1 MTEDY
6 IEQFLDYT
14 SAYESPTEFFHWA
27 MLTGI
32 GAALRDNCYLLLGDS
47 RFYPNLYTLI
57 IAKPAMRKAKPLNST
72 VELLKHIDNTKIIEG
87 RTSIQA
93 VIQRLGETERR
104 KNGIIVSGASGFIF
118 SEEISAMFTDDDA
131 NIPVLTDLYDFKSSY
146 TSSLVT
152 RGTTRL
158 TNVVVSLL
166 GASNEE
172 LLKPIFN
179 SRAIYGG
186 LLSRCLIVY
195 GDKVRHRNSLMFME
209 SAKFDPSELQKG
221 MRNIS
226 NLKGFFKLTVE
237 AAKYYDA
244 WYNEVCPN
252 LEKSAGI
259 TGAEGRVHVNVL
271 KVAMLL
277 CVSRKCNLVVDI
289 EDIQKA
295 ISNVQSL
302 FVNYRRLTLGS
313 GKSKDAD
320 PNVKVLQTLWEA
332 PGHKLTRRELMSKIW
347 ADVSEDQL
355 DSVLR
360 TFVTGGLVEMKGE
373 DNTQTLTLAKIAIEH
388 FTAKGAT
395 APTKI

>member
-1 MTEDY
+1 MPKDY
-6 IEQFLDYT
+6 ITQFLEYT
-14 SAYESPTEFFHWA
+14 ALYESPTEFFYWS

-57 IAKPAMRKAKPLNST
+57 IARPAMRKAKPLNST
-72 VELLKHIDNTKIIEG
+72 VELLKHVDNTKIIEG

-93 VIQRLGETERR
+93 VIQRLGETERK
-104 KNGIIVSGASGFIF
+104 KNGTAVSGASGFIF

-146 TSSLVT
+146 TSSLVS

-195 GDKVRHRNSLMFME
+195 GDKVRHRNSLVFMGAE
-209 SAKFDPSELQKG
+209 KFDPRELQKG
-221 MRNIS
+221 MKNITA
-226 NLKGFFKLTVE
+226 LKGFFKLTVE
-237 AAKYYDA
+237 AAKYYDT
-244 WYNEVCPN
+244 WYNEVCPT

-271 KVAMLL
+271 KVAMLV
-277 CVSRKCNLVVDI
+277 CVSRKCSLLIDVEDVENAVV
-289 EDIQKA
+289 Q
-295 ISNVQSL
+295 VQSL
-302 FVNYRRLTLGS
+302 FGNYKRLTLGS

-320 PNVKVLQTLWEA
+320 PQVKVLETLWRA
-332 PGHKLTRRELMSKIW
+332 PEHTLTRRELMAVIW
-347 ADVSEDQL
+347 ADVSD
-355 DSVLR
+355 DVL
-360 TFVTGGLVEMKGE
+360 TNVL
-373 DNTQTLTLAKIAIEH
+373 QTLTTAGLVDTIAHGDIQH
-388 FTAKGAT
+388 LRLTKTATDYFSTKGV
-395 APTKI
+395 

>member
-1 MTEDY
+1 MGKDY
-6 IEQFLDYT
+6 IQQFLDYT
-14 SAYESPTEFFHWA
+14 YEYESPTEFFYWA

-32 GAALRDNCYLLLGDS
+32 SACLRDNCYLLLGDS
-47 RFYPNLYTLI
+47 RFYPNIYTLI

-72 VELLKHIDNTKIIEG
+72 VELLKHVDNTKIIEG

-93 VIQRLGETERR
+93 VIMRLGETERR
-104 KNGIIVSGASGFIF
+104 KSGITVSGASGFIF

-172 LLKPIFN
+172 LLKPVFN

-195 GDKVRHRNSLMFME
+195 GDKVRHRNSLMYME
-209 SAKFDPSELQKG
+209 GTKFDPSELQKG

-226 NLKGFFKLTVE
+226 NLKGFFALTPT
-237 AAKYYDA
+237 AKSLYNT
-244 WYNEVCPN
+244 WYHDVCPN
-252 LEKSAGI
+252 LEKGAGI

-271 KVAMLL
+271 KVAMNL
-277 CVSRKCNLVVDI
+277 CVSRKCSLLIDDEDI
-289 EDIQKA
+289 ETAINEVQK
-295 ISNVQSL
+295 L
-302 FVNYRRLTLGS
+302 FVNYKRLTLGS

-320 PNVKVLQTLWEA
+320 PQVKILQTLWTA
-332 PGHKLTRRELMSKIW
+332 KDHTLTRGELVSLIW
-347 ADVSEDQL
+347 ADVSSDDL
-355 DSVLR
+355 DKVLR
-360 TFVTGGLVEMKGE
+360 TFSEGGLVTIAHDTGKI
-373 DNTQTLTLAKIAIEH
+373 TLGQKAIEH
-388 FTAKGAT
+388 FKAGKD
-395 APTKI
+395 

>member
-1 MTEDY
+1 MRDY
-6 IEQFLDYT
+6 ITQFLEYT
-14 SAYESPTEFFHWA
+14 SAYESPTEFFYWS

-32 GAALRDNCYLLLGDS
+32 GACLRDNCYLLLGDS

-57 IAKPAMRKAKPLNST
+57 IARPAMRKAKPLNST
-72 VELLKHIDNTKIIEG
+72 IELLKHVDNTKIIEG

-93 VIQRLGETERR
+93 VIQRLGEVERK
-104 KNGIIVSGASGFIF
+104 KNGASIAGASGFIF

-146 TSSLVT
+146 TSSLVS
-152 RGTTRL
+152 RGTTKL

-209 SAKFDPSELQKG
+209 SAKFDPKELQKG
-221 MRNIS
+221 IRNIS
-226 NLKGFFKLTVE
+226 MLKGFFKLTVE
-237 AAKYYDA
+237 AAKHYDQ
-244 WYNEVCPN
+244 WYNEVCPG

-259 TGAEGRVHVNVL
+259 TGAEGRVHINVL
-271 KVAMLL
+271 KVAMLI
-277 CVSRKCNLVVDI
+277 CVSRKCTLLVDLEDI
-289 EDIQKA
+289 ENA
-295 ISNVQSL
+295 IYQVQSL
-302 FVNYRRLTLGS
+302 FVNYKRLTLGS

-320 PNVKVLQTLWEA
+320 PQVKVLETLWKA
-332 PGHKLTRRELMSKIW
+332 PAHQLTRRELMAVIW
-347 ADVSEDQL
+347 ADVSD
-355 DSVLR
+355 DVL
-360 TFVTGGLVEMKGE
+360 TNVLQTLGTAGLVNLIAEG
-373 DNTQTLTLAKIAIEH
+373 DVQHLQLTKTAIDY
-388 FTAKGAT
+388 FSTKGA
-395 APTKI
+395 

>member
-1 MTEDY
+1 MAKDY
-6 IEQFLDYT
+6 IQQFLDYT
-14 SAYESPTEFFHWA
+14 AEYESPTEFFYWSI
-27 MLTGI
+27 LTGI
-32 GAALRDNCYLLLGDS
+32 AACLRDNCYLLLGDS
-47 RFYPNLYTLI
+47 RFYPNIYTLI

-72 VELLKHIDNTKIIEG
+72 VELLKYVANTKIIEG

-93 VIQRLGETERR
+93 VIMRLGETERM
-104 KNGIIVSGASGFIF
+104 KNGNTLTGASGFIF

-146 TSSLVT
+146 TSSLIS

-195 GDKVRHRNSLMFME
+195 GDKVRHRNSLMFLG
-209 SAKFDPSELQKG
+209 AKYDPSELQKG

-226 NLKGFFKLTVE
+226 NLKGFFKLTPE
-237 AAKYYDA
+237 AAKHYDE
-244 WYNEVCPN
+244 WYHEVCPS

-277 CVSRKCNLVVDI
+277 TVARKCNLVVEI
-289 EDIQKA
+289 EDVMTA
-295 ISNVQSL
+295 ITSVQTL
-302 FVNYRRLTLGS
+302 FVNYKRLTLGS

-320 PNVKVLQTLWEA
+320 PQIKVLETLWKAEE
-332 PGHKLTRRELMSKIW
+332 HQLTRRELMATIW
-347 ADVSEDQL
+347 ADVSDETL

-360 TFVTGGLVEMKGE
+360 TFTTGGLVEILEGSG
-373 DNTQTLTLAKIAIEH
+373 TQIIKLSAMAIDH
-388 FTAKGAT
+388 FQTRKV
-395 APTKI
+395 

>member
-1 MTEDY
+1 MPKDY
-6 IEQFLDYT
+6 IQQFLEYT
-14 SAYESPTEFFHWA
+14 AAYESPTEFFYWA

-32 GAALRDNCYLLLGDS
+32 GACLRDNCYLMLGDS
-47 RFYPNLYTLI
+47 RFYPNIYTLI
-57 IAKPAMRKAKPLNST
+57 IARPAMRKAKPLNST
-72 VELLKHIDNTKIIEG
+72 IELVKHADNTKIIEG

-93 VIQRLGETERR
+93 VIMRLGETERK
-104 KNGIIVSGASGFIF
+104 KNGTTVAGASGFIF

-172 LLKPIFN
+172 LLKPVFN
-179 SRAIYGG
+179 ARAIYGG

-195 GDKVRHRNSLMFME
+195 GDKVRHRNSLMFMDN
-209 SAKFDPSELQKG
+209 AKFDPKELQKG
-221 MRNIS
+221 MLHIS
-226 NLKGFFKLTVE
+226 QLKGFFVLTPE
-237 AAKYYDA
+237 AARHYDT
-244 WYNEVCPN
+244 WYNEVCPH

-277 CVSRKCNLVVDI
+277 CVSRKCSLLVDKADI
-289 EDIQKA
+289 EMA
-295 ISNVQSL
+295 IEQVQRL
-302 FVNYRRLTLGS
+302 FVNYKRLTLGS

-320 PNVKVLQTLWEA
+320 PQEKVLKTLWHA
-332 PGHKLTRRELMSKIW
+332 TGHTLTRRELMALIW
-347 ADVSEDQL
+347 ADVSDDVL
-355 DSVLR
+355 DNVLR
-360 TFVTGGLVEMKGE
+360 TFVTGGLVEIKETGTVQNIKLSQAAV
-373 DNTQTLTLAKIAIEH
+373 DHFNTQI
-388 FTAKGAT
+388 
-395 APTKI
+395 